1 MEEIDVK
8 DKIVKGAEE
17 LFMRYGVRSVSM
29 DDIARQ
35 LGISKKTL
43 YLHFADKEE
52 LISVVSHTHMNRD
65 REEFEQVRKD
75 SKNSIEELAR
85 LSVCMRKNME
95 ELNPSLLFDLQKFH
109 PKAWSYWV
117 DFKNKYIKETVIR
130 NLKQGIE
137 EGYYRPE
144 INPEILAT
152 MRIELVQIAF
162 DPELFPKGKYKLAD
176 VQMQIFEHFVYGVL
190 TDKGRKLF
198 AKYKKQNENH

>member
-1 MEEIDVK
+1 MEELEVK

-35 LGISKKTL
+35 LSISKKTL
-43 YLHFADKEE
+43 YQHFADKEE
-52 LISVVSHTHMNRD
+52 LISVVSLTHMSRD

-109 PKAWSYWV
+109 PRAWSYWV

-198 AKYKKQNENH
+198 TKYKKQNENH